1 MAQPAVITG
10 VFDGRF
16 RAASSAEASLAAV
29 TGFTGRCAQILL
41 VPDQGGRTTVHLGLG
56 SQECWRPE
64 HGYQAMAGLYGLN
77 LDPSACA
84 TDSLLTAMSEVTDRS
99 LAEEIVD
106 TGLRLAVGDDERG
119 PSPGRPAGAHV
130 AVAIRH
136 ARSWTN
142 ATAAQLDP
150 RNFADLARG
159 VADDSDLDIS
169 VISGDALRENG
180 FGAIH
185 AMGAGSSRPPA
196 LVDLRYRPAEPTT
209 RIALV
214 GKGVTFDTGGLS
226 LKSPAAMSGM
236 RQDKCGAATVLAVM
250 SVLARLDVRAE
261 VRALLPLVENMIGP
275 QGFRPGD
282 VVQAWDG
289 TNIQVLDT
297 DFEGRVIL
305 ADALAYAAADQ
316 PDLVVDIAT
325 LTYQV
330 VTALGPSIGGLFA
343 RDDAVADLL
352 QSAAARA
359 GEPLW
364 RLPYDTRYLDQ
375 VLTPSGVKNHP
386 ETDSGRA
393 ITAALFLGRFVPDA
407 VAWAHLDITGP
418 AWSGAPSSA
427 GATGFGV
434 RTLLT
439 LLRAS

>member
-1 MAQPAVITG
+1 MAQPALLTG

-16 RAASSAEASLAAV
+16 HAASSSEASLAAV
-29 TGFTGRCAQILL
+29 TGFTGRCAQVLL
-41 VPDQGGRTTVHLGLG
+41 VPGQDGRTTIHLGLG
-56 SQECWRPE
+56 SPEGWRPE
-64 HGYQAMAGLYGLN
+64 HGHQAMAGLRGLD

-84 TDSLLTAMSEVTDRS
+84 INGLVTAMSEVTDRS

-106 TGLRLAVGDDERG
+106 TGLRLVVADEREPG
-119 PSPGRPAGAHV
+119 PKCPAGAHV
-130 AVAIRH
+130 AAAIRR
-136 ARSWTN
+136 ARAWTN

-150 RNFADLARG
+150 SGFADLARG
-159 VADDSDLDIS
+159 VADDSGLDCSI
-169 VISGDALRENG
+169 ISGDALQENG

-236 RQDKCGAATVLAVM
+236 RQDKCGAATVLAGM
-250 SVLARLDVRAE
+250 SVLAQLGVRAE

-275 QGFRPGD
+275 QGLRPGD
-282 VVQAWDG
+282 VVRAWNG
-289 TNIQVLDT
+289 TDIQVLDT

-305 ADALAYAAADQ
+305 ADALAYAAAEQ

-330 VTALGPSIGGLFA
+330 VTALGPAIGGLFA
-343 RDDAVADLL
+343 RDDAVAELL
-352 QSAAARA
+352 ESAAARA

-375 VLTPSGVKNHP
+375 VLTPGGVKNHP

-393 ITAALFLGRFVPDA
+393 ITAALFLGRFVPDD

-439 LLRAS
+439 LLRMM

>member
-1 MAQPAVITG
+1 MAHPAVITG

-16 RAASSAEASLAAV
+16 RAASTAEASLAAV
-29 TGFTGRCAQILL
+29 TGFTGRCAQVLL
-41 VPDQGGRTTVHLGLG
+41 VPGEDGRTAVHLGLG
-56 SQECWRPE
+56 SQEGWRPE
-64 HGYQAMAGLYGLN
+64 HGHQAMAGLDGLDI
-77 LDPSACA
+77 DPSACE
-84 TDSLLTAMSEVTDRS
+84 TDGLLAAMSEVTDRS
-99 LAEEIVD
+99 LAEEIVEA
-106 TGLRLAVGDDERG
+106 GLRLAVADVREPG
-119 PSPGRPAGAHV
+119 PGSPAGAHV
-130 AVAIRH
+130 AAAIRR
-136 ARSWTN
+136 ARRWTN

-150 RNFADLARG
+150 LGFADLARS
-159 VADDSDLDIS
+159 VAGDSHLDIS
-169 VISGDALRENG
+169 VISGDALLESG

-196 LVDLRYRPAEPTT
+196 LVELRYRPAEPTT

-250 SVLARLDVRAE
+250 SVLAQLEVRAE

-275 QGFRPGD
+275 QGLRPGD
-282 VVQAWDG
+282 VVRAWDG
-289 TNIQVLDT
+289 TEIQVLDT

-305 ADALAYAAADQ
+305 ADALAYAAAEQ
-316 PDLVVDIAT
+316 PDLIVDIAT

-352 QSAAARA
+352 ESAASCA

-375 VLTPSGVKNHP
+375 VLTPGGVKNHP

-418 AWSGAPSSA
+418 AWSGPPSSA

-439 LLRAS
+439 LLRTI